1 MKFQSKINYVQEC
14 VAVLSNAA
22 GGEYDLARELQTDTL
37 PEDCRKDLELL
48 SQIQREAIEG
58 LSKENIEFYFKPL
71 DNARTCVASLLG
83 RFHAVHALD
92 ELEEEEAFFDTLTL
106 SERLN
111 ARCEDTKAPIDEKL
125 ADFTD
130 YMKSLQ
136 MEDGMRWQLL
146 SALFHPQEHK
156 KKMFD
161 LLRHVRRNLAS
172 HEKELEDIFRRRR
185 EETEAYDRK
194 NPIETVMAGESA
206 YQLSGEIIPEEMTML
221 LYDPFSM
228 RGLIDQQGQ
237 SWFIIGAFFPYHPV
251 STPRQKMKK
260 EDVMAYGKILA
271 DGNKL
276 EILRLLSHK
285 EYINREL
292 ADALK
297 LSTATISY
305 HMSVLT
311 ELKLVNTTV
320 SANKIIYS
328 LNRQKMEDTMTRLED
343 YFDHLEQQ

>member
-48 SQIQREAIEG
+48 SQIQREAVEG

-83 RFHAVHALD
+83 RFHVIHALD

-125 ADFTD
+125 VDFTD

-156 KKMFD
+156 KRCSTCFGMC
-161 LLRHVRRNLAS
+161 A
-172 HEKELEDIFRRRR
+172 
-185 EETEAYDRK
+185 ETLQ
-194 NPIETVMAGESA
+194 V
-206 YQLSGEIIPEEMTML
+206 
-221 LYDPFSM
+221 
-228 RGLIDQQGQ
+228 
-237 SWFIIGAFFPYHPV
+237 
-251 STPRQKMKK
+251 MKK
-260 EDVMAYGKILA
+260 NWRTFSGAAGRKLRRMTGKILSKQLWLGRVPINSA
-271 DGNKL
+271 GKL
-276 EILRLLSHK
+276 YQRK
-285 EYINREL
+285 
-292 ADALK
+292 
-297 LSTATISY
+297 
-305 HMSVLT
+305 
-311 ELKLVNTTV
+311 
-320 SANKIIYS
+320 
-328 LNRQKMEDTMTRLED
+328 
-343 YFDHLEQQ
+343 

>member
-1 MKFQSKINYVQEC
+1 MKFQSKISYVQEC

-22 GGEYDLARELQTDTL
+22 DGEYDLAGKLQTDAL

-48 SQIQREAIEG
+48 SQIQREAVEG
-58 LSKENIEFYFKPL
+58 LSKESIQFYFKSL
-71 DNARTCVASLLG
+71 DNTRTCMASLLG
-83 RFHAVHALD
+83 RFHFIRALD

-130 YMKSLQ
+130 YIKSLQ
-136 MEDGMRWQLL
+136 MEDGMRWQILFALL
-146 SALFHPQEHK
+146 HPQDHK
-156 KKMFD
+156 RKIFD
-161 LLRHVRRNLAS
+161 LLRYVRRNLARY
-172 HEKELEDIFRRRR
+172 ETELEDIFRRRR
-185 EETEAYDRK
+185 AEIEAYDRK
-194 NPIETVMAGESA
+194 SPVDTVMIGEST
-206 YQLSGEIIPEEMTML
+206 YQFSREVLPEEMTML
-221 LYDPFSM
+221 LYDPFSI
-228 RGLIDQQGQ
+228 RGLIDQNGQ

-251 STPRQKMKK
+251 PTPRQEMKK
-260 EDVMAYGKILA
+260 KDVMAYGKILA

-292 ADALK
+292 ADTLK

-311 ELKLVNTTV
+311 DLQLVNTTL
-320 SANKIIYS
+320 SANKVIYS
-328 LNRQKMEDTMTRLED
+328 LNRQKMEDTMMRLSD